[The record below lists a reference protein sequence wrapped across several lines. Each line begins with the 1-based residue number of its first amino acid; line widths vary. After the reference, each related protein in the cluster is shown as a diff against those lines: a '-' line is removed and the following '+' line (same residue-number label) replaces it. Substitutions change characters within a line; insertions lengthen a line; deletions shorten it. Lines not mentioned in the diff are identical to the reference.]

1 MKKGIIITRIF
12 FVFIFLLLSI
22 PVLAQSLTVKGKL
35 LDVNG
40 KPSKYGIV
48 GILKEA
54 NGEAKN
60 FVKCDENGNYSIKIT
75 KLGYIK
81 LLFSIPSHGSVTVP
95 IYNNGIKELTIDV
108 TLAPYKYKDTFDNVG
123 VAGTFNGY
131 DIQSPENMRK
141 NDDGTYSFKVT
152 TNLKEIKYQLIGIEK
167 NGRTINAPN
176 SESYE
181 TDSTGDYR
189 SIMKVTNGKAVIVF
203 NPADLITKDVSPII
217 TITGNDFAKRLYIE
231 QAEYDKRIAEALS
244 GLKEYINSKKN
255 PQSYKFVDKSKY
267 CEELLRKIKTEK
279 QKFLKDYL
287 KLMYISFSNYKPSD
301 YDFGTATSFFESFE
315 PDNNAWDLLPNAFYS
330 YYNLLPNYKWN
341 DLQEKYLAKAKNNS
355 IVARLLANKLSSAKY
370 VNDSDKL
377 KKLHLLI
384 KTKYANNMEAMNLLK
399 SYPVESKI
407 IIGKKIPD
415 FKVVSIDNKDEI
427 ISKKTML
434 GKIYLIDFWATWCG
448 PCVGEMDNLH
458 KVYNKFHPKG
468 FEILSF
474 SLDQNVET
482 VNKFRKDK
490 WAMPWKNAFIGD
502 TKGKIIAKNFEVI
515 GIPKPI
521 LVSADGKI
529 LALSG
534 SLRGEGLEKTLSRYF
549 K

>member
-355 IVARLLANKLSSAKY
+355 IVARILANKLSSAKY